1 LGSRLMK
8 RLPRSKPRTSLTGQ
22 GFGGKQNFCPLH
34 LRPQDRAFWVR
45 GKERTRICV
54 SIVEKTVE
62 KALQAIEEANYLAD
76 LIELRVDYLKEPELV
91 SFMKKRKKPFIITN
105 RRKEEG
111 GRYRGDE
118 KERFRILKEAVGLGA
133 EYVDVEIRSRRSL
146 LRDLIANKKRTKMVL
161 SFHDFQKTPS
171 QKELQ
176 GLCDRMSQLGADVVK
191 IVTFATSWEDNLQVL
206 SLIPFARKKN
216 QEIVTF
222 CMGEKGKMSRL
233 FAPFIGTAWIYAPFS
248 RAKASAPG
256 QLTVGEMK
264 EIWEKLKI

>member
-1 LGSRLMK
+1 V
-8 RLPRSKPRTSLTGQ
+8 
-22 GFGGKQNFCPLH
+22 GKQNFCTIHPH
-34 LRPQDRAFWVR
+34 PQDRAFWVR
-45 GKERTRICV
+45 GKDRIKICV
-54 SIVEKTVE
+54 PIVETSVK
-62 KALQAIEEANYLAD
+62 KANEAIEEANSLAD
-76 LIELRVDYLKEPELV
+76 LIELRVDYLKEPKLAPLI
-91 SFMKKRKKPFIITN
+91 KNRKKPFIITN

-111 GRYRGDE
+111 GRYSGDE
-118 KERFRILKEAVGLGA
+118 KERFRILKEAVELGA

-146 LRDLIANKKRTKMVL
+146 LRDLIANKKRTKMIL
-161 SFHDFQKTPS
+161 SFHDFQETPS
-171 QKELQ
+171 QKELR
-176 GLCDRMSQLGADVVK
+176 GLCDRMHQLGADVVK
-191 IVTFATSWEDNLQVL
+191 IVTFAKSWEDNLQVL